1 MEPVR
6 ILFKDEV
13 RVVGDQLGLPHE
25 MNYRQPFPG
34 PGLGVR
40 CPGAIT
46 RDRLEVVRESSP
58 QGTITWKFMDFGTA
72 DKKCQLSSK
81 VLFHFHE
88 LCRLRLRKTRGGD
101 LPGLGG
107 RRKL

>member
-1 MEPVR
+1 MIIGNEF
-6 ILFKDEV
+6 IEV
-13 RVVGDQLGLPHE
+13 FAEEARKLDGIEFL
-25 MNYRQPFPG
+25 
-34 PGLGVR
+34 
-40 CPGAIT
+40 A
-46 RDRLEVVRESSP
+46 

-81 VLFHFHE
+81 VLFHFQE

-101 LPGLGG
+101 LPGPGG

>member
-1 MEPVR
+1 MIIGNEF
-6 ILFKDEV
+6 IEV
-13 RVVGDQLGLPHE
+13 FAEEARKLDGIEFL
-25 MNYRQPFPG
+25 
-34 PGLGVR
+34 
-40 CPGAIT
+40 A
-46 RDRLEVVRESSP
+46 

-72 DKKCQLSSK
+72 DKSVSCPK

-101 LPGLGG
+101 LPGPWG

>member
-1 MEPVR
+1 MIIGNEF
-6 ILFKDEV
+6 IEV
-13 RVVGDQLGLPHE
+13 FAEEARKLDGIEFL
-25 MNYRQPFPG
+25 
-34 PGLGVR
+34 
-40 CPGAIT
+40 A
-46 RDRLEVVRESSP
+46 

-101 LPGLGG
+101 LPGPGGEEEAVGAPPGADHLGG
-107 RRKL
+107 AHST

>member
-1 MEPVR
+1 
-6 ILFKDEV
+6 
-13 RVVGDQLGLPHE
+13 
-25 MNYRQPFPG
+25 
-34 PGLGVR
+34 
-40 CPGAIT
+40 
-46 RDRLEVVRESSP
+46 
-58 QGTITWKFMDFGTA
+58 MDFGTA

-107 RRKL
+107 GGSSRGSARTLGDKAVGAPPAGAVCHVGVVLPDEGIRVCRR

>member
-1 MEPVR
+1 MIIGNEF
-6 ILFKDEV
+6 IEV
-13 RVVGDQLGLPHE
+13 CAEEARKLDGIEFL
-25 MNYRQPFPG
+25 
-34 PGLGVR
+34 
-40 CPGAIT
+40 A
-46 RDRLEVVRESSP
+46 

-81 VLFHFHE
+81 VIFHFHE

-101 LPGLGG
+101 LPGPGG